1 MEARN
6 GTLYIYVRDE
16 AMIFMKKPAVQE
28 LLLSCAKQVGHQ
40 AISVE
45 KLSDKPAAPAPAPNP
60 VISSGL
66 ADILSSARSLGVEVT
81 TK

>member
-16 AMIFMKKPAVQE
+16 AMVFMKKPAIQE

-40 AISVE
+40 NVKVE
-45 KLSDKPAAPAPAPNP
+45 KLSDKPKAATAAPTAGG
-60 VISSGL
+60 GL
-66 ADILSSARSLGVEVT
+66 ADILSSARSLGVEIT
-81 TK
+81 TQK